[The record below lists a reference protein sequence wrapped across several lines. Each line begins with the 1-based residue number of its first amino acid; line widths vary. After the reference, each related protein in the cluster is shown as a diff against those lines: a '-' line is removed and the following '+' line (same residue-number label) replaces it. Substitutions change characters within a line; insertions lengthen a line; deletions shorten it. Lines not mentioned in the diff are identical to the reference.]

1 MATVTKYNL
10 SGEEIG
16 HLTVDDLFAQAE
28 ANAQMIKDYIIAL
41 RENARQW
48 SANTKTRGQVHHTTK
63 KVQPQKHTGGA
74 RHSDLAA
81 PQFRGGGRAHGPK
94 PKFDQHVHINKKQR
108 RAAIKFLIAEK
119 IRDNKLR
126 IVDNVSLNAPKT
138 KTVSQFLEVTG
149 MKGRVLFLAEGF
161 YEGQVSIADSS
172 HKNFAKS
179 VRNLVKTDF
188 ALAKNVNGYD
198 LLRANEIVLTEAAW
212 NEINDWLK

>member
-10 SGEEIG
+10 SGKEIG
-16 HLTVDDLFAQAE
+16 QLTVDDLFAQAE
-28 ANAQMIKDYIIAL
+28 ANEQMIKDYIIAL

-108 RAAIKFLIAEK
+108 RAAIRFLIGEK
-119 IRDNKLR
+119 VRDNKLR

-138 KTVSQFLEVTG
+138 KTVAQFLQNSG
-149 MKGRVLFLAEGF
+149 IKGRVLFLAEGF
-161 YEGQVSIADSS
+161 YEGHVSVASDA
-172 HKNFAKS
+172 HNNFAKS
-179 VRNLVKTDF
+179 VANLPKTNF

-198 LLRANEIVLTEAAW
+198 LLLANEIVLTEAAW